1 MSKQTLSVAD
11 FATIL
16 NLVNDAICERKRVFT
31 DRIENGQFYQRI
43 LNEKDLNED
52 IIYQELLHL
61 KESLQNLNIE
71 VETPD
76 VEVTE

>member
-1 MSKQTLSVAD
+1 MSKQTFSVAD

-16 NLVNDAICERKRVFT
+16 NLVNDAICERKHVFT
-31 DRIENGQFYQRI
+31 DRIESGNFYQLR

-52 IIYQELLHL
+52 TFYQDLLHL
-61 KESLQNLNIE
+61 KESLQNMNVE

>member
-16 NLVNDAICERKRVFT
+16 NLVNDAICERRRAFT
-31 DRIENGQFYQRI
+31 DRIESGDFYQWR
-43 LNEKDLNED
+43 LNEKELND
-52 IIYQELLHL
+52 DVCYQDLLHL
-61 KESLQNLNIE
+61 KQSLQRLNVE